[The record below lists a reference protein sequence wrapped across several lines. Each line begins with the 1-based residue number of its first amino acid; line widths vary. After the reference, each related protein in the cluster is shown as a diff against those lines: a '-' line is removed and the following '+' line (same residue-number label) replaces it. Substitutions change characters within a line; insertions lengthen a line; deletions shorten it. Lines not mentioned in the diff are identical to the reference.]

1 MKKSIIL
8 GVLGLTA
15 GAAAS
20 YGQGF
25 IALDNYSSAAH
36 PAITSLTQPGGITS
50 GFTVGLYYALGTV
63 AGDSTSGNGLVN
75 PLLAL
80 GSGLGATESFIGAAY
95 PGQFVSSS
103 SFQATVATPGSSGT
117 TVTVEVI
124 AYNGA
129 SYANSLIRGH
139 SAAFQIPA
147 VAGTAFPNYVGDY
160 MSTFAATP
168 VPEPTTL
175 ALAGL
180 GGLASL
186 VALRRKQA

>member
-15 GAAAS
+15 CAAAT

-36 PAITSLTQPGGITS
+36 PTITSALQPAGITS
-50 GFTVGLYYALGTV
+50 GYTVGLYFALGTV
-63 AGDSTSGNGLVN
+63 AADAAAGNGLVN

-80 GSGLGATESFIGAAY
+80 GSGQGATESFIGAAY
-95 PGQFVSSS
+95 PGEFVSSAN
-103 SFQATVATPGSSGT
+103 FQATAATPGSGGT
-117 TVTVEVI
+117 TVTLEVI

-129 SYANSLIRGH
+129 SYANSTIRGH

-147 VAGTAFPNYVGDY
+147 LAGTAFPNFAGDY
-160 MSTFAATP
+160 MSTFAVSA